1 MGRTLA
7 MYSVASVAA
16 SAMAIAHAFVTRKQ
30 FYNAAIFLTTAK
42 IDLLILGN
50 LACMLM
56 FLLGKAMLRI
66 FFGRLRG
73 FEVENLVEN
82 GKYSVTETC
91 LALTTFRQ
99 DIDFV
104 GVFLFA
110 SLLFFKCFH
119 WLLASRVDH
128 VSRSQDVHI
137 SEHVRLFMLILLL
150 GVSDY
155 VHVSLILNSMS
166 FLSEDQS
173 TRSAPSVHFL
183 FAFEFSILLV
193 SLFTLTIKYG
203 ILWYD
208 MRSDHMWE
216 AKPVVTFYVD
226 LTSDLLRLFLYT
238 SFFVIVCSYF
248 GLPLHLIRELYATFH
263 TLRERVVNYLRYK
276 RLIRNLNERFPDAT
290 PEQISARSDDQCIIC
305 REEMRSGK
313 VLPCSHLF
321 HFNCL
326 RTWLERSSTCPIC
339 RAAIPDLLAA
349 EPPPAPANRPQDRAR
364 VHAPAAA
371 PAAPIIGAAMRQ
383 EHDADVTRHAAI
395 PSSLQQEAALSS
407 AFDAVA
413 LDAQRRL
420 LQQHTLSVEEQIR
433 FHTNCLRELSTAY
446 DQLLLLQQQM
456 DDVHRRAQTDSN
468 DEVAQ

>member
-1 MGRTLA
+1 M
-7 MYSVASVAA
+7 
-16 SAMAIAHAFVTRKQ
+16 
-30 FYNAAIFLTTAK
+30 
-42 IDLLILGN
+42 
-50 LACMLM
+50 
-56 FLLGKAMLRI
+56 
-66 FFGRLRG
+66 
-73 FEVENLVEN
+73 
-82 GKYSVTETC
+82 
-91 LALTTFRQ
+91 
-99 DIDFV
+99 
-104 GVFLFA
+104 
-110 SLLFFKCFH
+110 
-119 WLLASRVDH
+119 
-128 VSRSQDVHI
+128 HI

-193 SLFTLTIKYG
+193 SLFTLTIKYA

-364 VHAPAAA
+364 VHVPAAA
-371 PAAPIIGAAMRQ
+371 PVAPIIGAAVRQ

-395 PSSLQQEAALSS
+395 PSSLQQGKLW
-407 AFDAVA
+407 
-413 LDAQRRL
+413 RL
-420 LQQHTLSVEEQIR
+420 LQS
-433 FHTNCLRELSTAY
+433 AA
-446 DQLLLLQQQM
+446 QLLTWTQKRLCRALSMQSLWTRKGDSYSSTRCQLKNRSASIRTVFESSLPPMIRYLPYSFTCIAILLTVFISSCCYNSKWTM
-456 DDVHRRAQTDSN
+456 FTDAPKRIQTTRSHN
-468 DEVAQ
+468 NACIIVFIKVLRGNSPHMLCEATGQSMLKRGKLL